1 MDKHYYLITDTE
13 TANSMNDPMVYNFA
27 GSVIDQHGN
36 VYESGNFVNR
46 DIFFGRPE
54 LMQSAYY
61 ANKIPLYLEQI
72 EAGEIEVVSWYEIR
86 KWAHEMHKKYHIK
99 AIIAHN
105 ARFDYKSCSKTQR
118 YETCS
123 KYRYF
128 FPKDVEIWDTLAMA
142 QDTICKQKRY
152 IKWCMENGYLTKQGK
167 PRATAEI
174 LYRYIT
180 KDNDFVEAHR
190 AMEDINIEM
199 EIFWHCIRQHKKM
212 KRKAFRD

>member
-86 KWAHEMHKKYHIK
+86 KWVHEMHKKYHIK